1 MRSILGNFAA
11 MRRYRVEREEVMV
24 DEDVLGGQ
32 GGAVAEDPVLGERIR
47 GLRKRRGMTLAQ
59 LAESCDLSTGYISQ
73 IERNLAYPSIPAL
86 VGIARSLGVTVQ
98 WFFGGAAAV
107 PQAEQ
112 GYVIRRGNRL
122 RIQYDGGIVDELL
135 TPKMSLQLEMIHTR
149 LPPGSESA
157 ESYTHA
163 GDAVGFVVTGELEM
177 WVGERHFHLREGDSC
192 SYSAGEPHRYR
203 NPGSRE
209 AVVLWAISPPSF

>member
-1 MRSILGNFAA
+1 

-98 WFFGGAAAV
+98 WFFGGTAAV

-149 LPPGSESA
+149 LPPGGESA

>member
-1 MRSILGNFAA
+1 M
-11 MRRYRVEREEVMV
+11 
-24 DEDVLGGQ
+24 
-32 GGAVAEDPVLGERIR
+32 LGERIR

-98 WFFGGAAAV
+98 WFFGGAAPV

-112 GYVIRRGNRL
+112 GYVIRYGNRL

-135 TPKMSLQLEMIHTR
+135 TPKMSLQVEMIHTR

-157 ESYTHA
+157 ESYSHA
-163 GDAVGFVVTGELEM
+163 GDAVGIVMAGELEI
-177 WVGERHFHLREGDSC
+177 WVGERHFHLREGDSF

-203 NPGSRE
+203 NPGSRD

>member
-1 MRSILGNFAA
+1 
-11 MRRYRVEREEVMV
+11 MV
-24 DEDVLGGQ
+24 DENVSGAHG
-32 GGAVAEDPVLGERIR
+32 GGAAAGEDPVLGERIR
-47 GLRKRRGMTLAQ
+47 GLRKRRRMTLAQ

-86 VGIARSLGVTVQ
+86 VGVARSLGVTVQ
-98 WFFGGAAAV
+98 WFFGGAAPV

-112 GYVIRRGNRL
+112 GYVIRHGNRL

-135 TPKMSLQLEMIHTR
+135 TPKMSLQVEMIHTR

-157 ESYTHA
+157 ESYSHA
-163 GDAVGFVVTGELEM
+163 GDAVGIVMAGELEI
-177 WVGERHFHLREGDSC
+177 WVGERHFHLREGDSF

>member
-1 MRSILGNFAA
+1 

-157 ESYTHA
+157 ESSTHA

>member
-98 WFFGGAAAV
+98 WFFGGVAAV